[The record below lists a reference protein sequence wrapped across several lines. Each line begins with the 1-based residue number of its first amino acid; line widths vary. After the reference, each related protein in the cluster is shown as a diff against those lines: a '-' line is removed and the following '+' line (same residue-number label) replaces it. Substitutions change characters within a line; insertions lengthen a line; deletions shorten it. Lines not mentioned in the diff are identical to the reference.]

1 MNCKY
6 CRNLCFVT
14 YKREDVFAGFDTD
27 AAGDNGKEIMEIVD
41 KLHRDK
47 LSLNPLMLLSTWR
60 DNVKMMKKLLE
71 LGADPRC
78 KDNEGRTCL
87 HLAANNDSVEAVE
100 ILIKHKVRKHLQSGL
115 LGFY

>member
-1 MNCKY
+1 M
-6 CRNLCFVT
+6 
-14 YKREDVFAGFDTD
+14 FAGFDTD
-27 AAGDNGKEIMEIVD
+27 AGGDNGKEIMEIVD